1 MKSRL
6 GSRAAK
12 GLKNRVLHVV
22 AWTKVIAAADG
33 KKSYAG
39 GCALLTAAAAA
50 AANSATLFFILVGKG
65 ATRRFPPIH
74 TRIRAVASRIERM
87 SIDCSRPDSRNTNGP
102 AILP

>member
-1 MKSRL
+1 MKSRSSWR
-6 GSRAAK
+6 GAK

-22 AWTKVIAAADG
+22 AWTKVIATADG
-33 KKSYAG
+33 KKSHAG
-39 GCALLTAAAAA
+39 GCALLTAAV

-74 TRIRAVASRIERM
+74 TRIRAVAPRIERM